1 MKKKLITLMTIT
13 AIIASSGA
21 VFADAV
27 PTPTAAPTDD
37 LYVMPV
43 TVDETE
49 IQAPVVIPSY
59 ISNTVTVTEISE
71 GKIATKTN
79 DVKETES
86 ELENVINYITNEN
99 TLVYTSKGEKK
110 ALADVKKDSVI
121 TVFTGSYTPA
131 PLIMPPQYEANVI
144 IINDEEEV
152 GSVNVDTYLKDGEK
166 LINAANSLE
175 LNIGETTEIVDT
187 EENKV
192 EADELANK
200 DLIVFYTITTR
211 SIPAQTPP
219 EKVVVLGENEVAL
232 KNINAANEPEET
244 QAPETTAAPEVTADP
259 EATAAPEVTA
269 EPEATQAP
277 VDYSKVINVK
287 VKEESLDY
295 VYIKEDG
302 TLMLPLR
309 KITETLGMTVD
320 WDGETRTV
328 ILNGGMFSLKIGE
341 NSYAKG
347 KMMPVELN
355 SAPEIVNDLT
365 YVPVE
370 YFTEILEIEAVLDND
385 TLRLY

>member
-328 ILNGGMFSLKIGE
+328 ILNGGIFSIKIGE

-385 TLRLY
+385 TLSLY

>member
-27 PTPTAAPTDD
+27 PTPTVAPTVAPT
-37 LYVMPV
+37 VMPV

-71 GKIATKTN
+71 GKIATKTDAVN
-79 DVKETES
+79 ETES
-86 ELENVINYITNEN
+86 ELENVINYTTNEN

-110 ALADVKKDSVI
+110 AISDVKKDSVI

-144 IINDEEEV
+144 IINDEE
-152 GSVNVDTYLKDGEK
+152 GSFVDVDTYLAGEES
-166 LINAANSLE
+166 LINAANTLAV
-175 LNIGETTEIVDT
+175 NIGKETKIVDK
-187 EENKV
+187 EEKSFTGETLEN
-192 EADELANK
+192 N
-200 DLIVFYTITTR
+200 DLIVFYGASTK
-211 SIPAQTPP
+211 SIPAQTVA

-244 QAPETTAAPEVTADP
+244 QAPEATVAPEVTADP

-328 ILNGGMFSLKIGE
+328 ILNGGIFSIKIGE

-385 TLRLY
+385 TLSLY

>member
-27 PTPTAAPTDD
+27 PTPTVAPTVAPT
-37 LYVMPV
+37 VMPV

-71 GKIATKTN
+71 GKIATKTDAVN
-79 DVKETES
+79 ETES
-86 ELENVINYITNEN
+86 ELENVINYTTNEN

-110 ALADVKKDSVI
+110 AISDVKKDSVI

-144 IINDEEEV
+144 IINDEE
-152 GSVNVDTYLKDGEK
+152 GSFVDVDTYLAGEES
-166 LINAANSLE
+166 LINAANTLAV
-175 LNIGETTEIVDT
+175 NIGKETKIVDK
-187 EENKV
+187 EEKSFTGETLEN
-192 EADELANK
+192 N
-200 DLIVFYTITTR
+200 DLIVFYGASTK
-211 SIPAQTPP
+211 SIPAQTVA

-244 QAPETTAAPEVTADP
+244 QAPEATVAPEVTADP
-259 EATAAPEVTA
+259 EATAAPE
-269 EPEATQAP
+269 ATEAP

-309 KITETLGMTVD
+309 KIAETFGITVD
-320 WDGETRTV
+320 WDGETRSV
-328 ILNGGMFSLKIGE
+328 ILNSGMFSLKIGE

-355 SAPEIVNDLT
+355 SAPEIVDDLT

-385 TLRLY
+385 TLSLY

>member
-37 LYVMPV
+37 SYVMPV

-219 EKVVVLGENEVAL
+219 EKVVVIGENEVAL

-244 QAPETTAAPEVTADP
+244 QAPEVTADP

-328 ILNGGMFSLKIGE
+328 ILNGGIFSIKIGE

-385 TLRLY
+385 TLSLY

>member
-219 EKVVVLGENEVAL
+219 EKVVVIGENEVAL

-328 ILNGGMFSLKIGE
+328 ILNGGIFSIKIGE

-385 TLRLY
+385 TLSLY